1 MKMFYEF
8 PATKSWLFIPSC
20 MSGRCFRVH
29 KWSFSVIICLVHSRS
44 AAQIHATVTLWL
56 KVDPPSD
63 YITTLFYYETI
74 CIQPYLSIFLFSLM
88 LLNSGAATASLTV
101 CTCCSSQRVWRPIPL
116 FSWQLRSDNL
126 NMTKMLQSRSDCY
139 QLRGTKFRMFVQI
152 HTLTHRRQ
160 LWHGGS

>member
-1 MKMFYEF
+1 MEF
-8 PATKSWLFIPSC
+8 LCDYMPGSQSISC
-20 MSGRCFRVH
+20 TDTCYRRPLTEG
-29 KWSFSVIICLVHSRS
+29 
-44 AAQIHATVTLWL
+44 
-56 KVDPPSD
+56 DPPSD

-88 LLNSGAATASLTV
+88 LLNSGAVAASLTV

-160 LWHGGS
+160 L

>member
-1 MKMFYEF
+1 
-8 PATKSWLFIPSC
+8 
-20 MSGRCFRVH
+20 MSFLRQ
-29 KWSFSVIICLVHSRS
+29 SLDYLSLLVCQADVSGYINGVS
-44 AAQIHATVTLWL
+44 LWL
-56 KVDPPSD
+56 YAWFTVDQLHRYMLPSPFD
-63 YITTLFYYETI
+63 WRWILPLTILQLFFYYETI

-88 LLNSGAATASLTV
+88 LLNSGAAAASLTV